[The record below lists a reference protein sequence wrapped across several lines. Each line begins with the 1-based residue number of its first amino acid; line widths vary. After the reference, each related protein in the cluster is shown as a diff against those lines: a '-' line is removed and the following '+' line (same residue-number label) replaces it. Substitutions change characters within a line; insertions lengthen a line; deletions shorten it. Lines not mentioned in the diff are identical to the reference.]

1 MNKNHGPAFYAQ
13 MISLDNCRT
22 CRGRAVMKQIFHE
35 LPCDGCNGSGW
46 VNGET
51 GEALP
56 LEVLATQLGLRYR
69 ESLREN
75 KHQRWEIAELKGE
88 SKPLAAESRYYEQ
101 NNRRGAGGSNF
112 TGD

>member
-1 MNKNHGPAFYAQ
+1 MNKSHGPDFYTR

-22 CRGRAVMKQIFHE
+22 CRGRAVVKQVFFE
-35 LPCDGCNGSGW
+35 LPCERCNGSGW
-46 VNGET
+46 VHGDT
-51 GEALP
+51 GEALC

-75 KHQRWEIAELKGE
+75 KHLRRELAEATGGQSPK
-88 SKPLAAESRYYEQ
+88 AAESAYYEH
-101 NNRRGAGGSNF
+101 NNRRGAGGTNY